1 MGTLI
6 FGLLLIL
13 ALIGMLIYFAV
24 QDKIKKDQRKHYKSL
39 FKPGYKIEL
48 RQVEGHVRPFEH
60 LYFEYDIIDAKDGYI
75 IVKQTD
81 GSGFE
86 EEERNIFSILTFYD
100 IVDVYDGEGTLIERI
115 HKEDVEKTLH

>member
-24 QDKIKKDQRKHYKSL
+24 QDKIKKDQREHYKSL

-48 RQVEGHVRPFEH
+48 RQVEGNVRPLEH

-81 GSGFE
+81 GRGF
-86 EEERNIFSILTFYD
+86 EEERNIFCILTFYD

-115 HKEDVEKTLH
+115 YKEDVEKTLH